1 MAKPI
6 DQPFPTTEPSTLPTI
21 PPRERR
27 DSPVPWLILG
37 IVTLAVVYLLR
48 DTGAPST
55 ATVVQASQPPVPTIM
70 LALELPAVETMT
82 TFLLTSP
89 TPTAIPTLYPT
100 AAATVD
106 PSILWC
112 SNMTPRAGQACQMP
126 PAPTPTDIPRP
137 ECPTKPGAWCVFPPT
152 DDTNGEVETR

>member
-1 MAKPI
+1 MT
-6 DQPFPTTEPSTLPTI
+6 DQPFPTTELSVRPLAPQ
-21 PPRERR
+21 RERNG
-27 DSPVPWLILG
+27 SMWPWMVLFAIWL
-37 IVTLAVVYLLR
+37 TAAVYLLR
-48 DTGAPST
+48 MDPETAPQT
-55 ATVVQASQPPVPTIM
+55 VQASQPPVPTIM

-89 TPTAIPTLYPT
+89 TPTPIPTLYPT

-137 ECPTKPGAWCVFPPT
+137 DCPTKPGAWCVWP
-152 DDTNGEVETR
+152 DANETNGEVQTQ

>member
-1 MAKPI
+1 MT
-6 DQPFPTTEPSTLPTI
+6 DQPFPTTEPSPRPTLP
-21 PPRERR
+21 PRDRR

-48 DTGAPST
+48 DPDTQTAPQT
-55 ATVVQASQPPVPTIM
+55 VQASQPPVPTIV

-112 SNMTPRAGQACQMP
+112 SNMTPRAGDTCQMP
-126 PAPTPTDIPRP
+126 PAPTPTEIPRP
-137 ECPTKPGAWCVFPPT
+137 ECPTTPGRWCVWP
-152 DDTNGEVETR
+152 DADETNGEVQTQ

>member
-1 MAKPI
+1 MT
-6 DQPFPTTEPSTLPTI
+6 DQPFPTTKPSPRPTLP
-21 PPRERR
+21 PRDRR

-48 DTGAPST
+48 DAPSST
-55 ATVVQASQPPVPTIM
+55 APTVQASQPPVPTII

-82 TFLLTSP
+82 TFLLTTPS
-89 TPTAIPTLYPT
+89 PTAIPTLYPT

-137 ECPTKPGAWCVFPPT
+137 ECPTKPGAWCVFPDA
-152 DDTNGEVETR
+152 DDTNREQHVN